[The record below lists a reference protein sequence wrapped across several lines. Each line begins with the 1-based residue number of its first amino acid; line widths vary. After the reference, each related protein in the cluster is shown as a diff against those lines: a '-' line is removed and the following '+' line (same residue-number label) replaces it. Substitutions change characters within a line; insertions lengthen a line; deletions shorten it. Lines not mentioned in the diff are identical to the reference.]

1 LFASEKTFKPM
12 FYKRPFLI
20 AGQKGLYKKLH
31 TLGYKTFSNIFN
43 ENFDNT
49 TNDWKRITEVCNE
62 AVKWAKRTKEQ
73 CSDLF
78 NETKDICDSNFKNLV
93 ERGKNAEKNLHDK
106 ILETF

>member
-1 LFASEKTFKPM
+1 MSKVNKVLLLPGDGIG
-12 FYKRPFLI
+12 P
-20 AGQKGLYKKLH
+20 
-31 TLGYKTFSNIFN
+31 
-43 ENFDNT
+43 
-49 TNDWKRITEVCNE
+49 EVCNE